1 MTPLC
6 TSPYKKLERAVS
18 TIVLV
23 LVLVQLLLI
32 ISFGLMVSIVMVPNL
47 SRTHTCN
54 PTTSSIAMI
63 DKTFS

>member
-1 MTPLC
+1 MIPLC
-6 TSPYKKLERAVS
+6 ASPSKKLERAIS
-18 TIVLV
+18 TIV